1 MKKVLFS
8 CQIFMLLTCQL
19 HAQAGFTFSGVDK
32 PTNNKALY
40 GLRYSDFVVPLVIAV
55 QEQQAM
61 IEEVKVENRK
71 LKKENEQL
79 QTSIHK
85 QNASLQKLEALLLK
99 N

>member
-71 LKKENEQL
+71 MKKENDNCKHQYINKM
-79 QTSIHK
+79 Q
-85 QNASLQKLEALLLK
+85 ACK
-99 N
+99 NWKRCC